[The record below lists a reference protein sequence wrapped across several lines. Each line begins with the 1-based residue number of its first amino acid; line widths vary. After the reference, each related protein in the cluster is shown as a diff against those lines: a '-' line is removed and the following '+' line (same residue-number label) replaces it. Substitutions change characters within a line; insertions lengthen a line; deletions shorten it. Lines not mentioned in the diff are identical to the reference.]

1 MRHKCQKVTLGRE
14 KSPREALFRN
24 QAESLILYGSIRT
37 TEAKAKALR
46 SIIEPLITK
55 ARKNTLAA
63 RREVMK
69 VLYTE
74 EAIKKLFTEI
84 APKYKDRQGGY
95 TRIIKIAPRANDAA
109 KMARIEFV

>member
-1 MRHKCQKVTLGRE
+1 MRHKSQKITLGRE
-14 KSPREALFRN
+14 KAPREALFRN
-24 QAESLILYGSIRT
+24 QAESLILHGSIRT

-46 SIIEPLITK
+46 GVIEPLITK

-74 EAIKKLFTEI
+74 EAVKKLFTEV

-95 TRIIKIAPRANDAA
+95 TRIIKLAPRASDAA
-109 KMARIEFV
+109 RMARIEFV